1 MHVIFFK
8 YNKAGG
14 VFMGNKQET
23 KRDKFVRLAEA
34 RTNKII
40 DMLQLLGNCSNTS
53 AYDYTQADVDKIF
66 NAIENEV
73 REAKKKFSKVD
84 SKKSTRFTLD

>member
-34 RTNKII
+34 RTNKALDQIRLI
-40 DMLQLLGNCSNTS
+40 GNLSDRST
-53 AYDYTQADVDKIF
+53 YEFTEEDVAKIF
-66 NAIENEV
+66 NHLD
-73 REAKKKFSKVD
+73 REIKLARQKFAAAEE
-84 SKKSTRFTLD
+84 STKFKL